1 MMLVFLILKYYIIL
15 VVGDASFMS
24 AYHLVRKVT
33 ILVVYHFHIDSRIS
47 LLTFWY
53 HFKILLFFLFI
64 LLFRYTF

>member
-15 VVGDASFMS
+15 VVGEVSFMS

-53 HFKILLFFLFI
+53 HF
-64 LLFRYTF
+64 